1 MHGMTDLKKAET
13 FIWSNARL
21 LDRLLYAR
29 QFKGGP
35 REPVLAALAP
45 YQNPDGGFG
54 NGLEPDLRGPVSQP
68 QPVEFALHIL
78 DELDA
83 LREPMVQRALDYLV
97 SITTSE
103 GGVPFVLPMAEEYP
117 RAPWWN
123 TGPEPPASI
132 NPTAGVAGLLHKHG
146 LSHPWLGPAT
156 EFCWRSIEAEQERG
170 GYDYLTIFTF
180 LEFVPDRGRAETAF
194 KRISTELL
202 SGDLVTLD
210 PSATEH
216 AFMPLDFAPTPRSP
230 GRALFDDATIDRH
243 LDALGARQQPDGGWP
258 ISWQPPSPLA
268 ELEWRGVVTLRV
280 LTILRA
286 YGRL

>member
-1 MHGMTDLKKAET
+1 MQHMTDLQKAET

-21 LDRLLYAR
+21 LDRHR
-29 QFKGGP
+29 FVHEFKGGP

-45 YQNPDGGFG
+45 YQNPDGGYG

-97 SITTSE
+97 GITTSE

-123 TGPEPPASI
+123 TGPEPPAAI
-132 NPTAGVAGLLHKHG
+132 NPTAGIAGLLHKHG
-146 LSHPWLGPAT
+146 INHPWLGPAT
-156 EFCWRSIEAEQERG
+156 EFSWRSIEADQERG
-170 GYDYLTIFTF
+170 GYDYLTIFPF
-180 LEFVPDRGRAETAF
+180 LEFVPDRARAQAAF
-194 KRISTELL
+194 QRISSELL
-202 SGDLVTLD
+202 RSDLVTLD
-210 PSATEH
+210 PNVTEH
-216 AFMPLDFAPTPRSP
+216 AFMPLDFAPSP
-230 GRALFDDATIDRH
+230 QSPQRALFDDATIEAH
-243 LDALGARQQPDGGWP
+243 LDALDAHQRLDGGWP
-258 ISWQPPSPLA
+258 ISWEPPSKLA
-268 ELEWRGVVTLRV
+268 ELEWRGVATLRA
-280 LTILRA
+280 LTIFRA